1 MVEFKLESG
10 YEDTVSRPLSIAGCG
25 WMLSFQRPNRTFT
38 VLISWITQ
46 LIESYG
52 LIFVAVLICVE
63 SIALPV
69 PGETVLILAAV
80 FAGTRHQ
87 LHIVAVVL
95 TAATAAFVGQVVG
108 YMIGRQFGYRLLL
121 QYGGCLRITEGRI
134 KLGEYLFLR
143 YGITIVIV
151 ARFVPV
157 LRSIIASLAGANRM
171 PAPPF
176 LFANIVGALVWTS
189 AIGYL
194 SFLFGN
200 LIHRAG
206 HSIAIVVGVV
216 ALTAIV
222 VGVNFL
228 RRHEERLIAEA
239 ELALPGRLKTP

>member
-1 MVEFKLESG
+1 
-10 YEDTVSRPLSIAGCG
+10 
-25 WMLSFQRPNRTFT
+25 

-87 LHIVAVVL
+87 LDIVAVVL

-121 QYGGCLRITEGRI
+121 QYGGYLRITEGRI

-143 YGITIVIV
+143 HGIAIVIV

-206 HSIAIVVGVV
+206 HCIAIVVGVV
-216 ALTAIV
+216 AVTAIV

-239 ELALPGRLKTP
+239 ELALPGPLKTP

>member
-1 MVEFKLESG
+1 
-10 YEDTVSRPLSIAGCG
+10 
-25 WMLSFQRPNRTFT
+25 MLSFRRPNRTFT

-52 LIFVAVLICVE
+52 LIFVAVLICLE

-87 LHIVAVVL
+87 LDIVAVVL

-108 YMIGRQFGYRLLL
+108 YMIGQQFGYRLLL
-121 QYGGCLRITEGRI
+121 QYGGYLRITEGRI

-143 YGITIVIV
+143 HGIAIVIV

-176 LFANIVGALVWTS
+176 LFANIVGALV
-189 AIGYL
+189 
-194 SFLFGN
+194 
-200 LIHRAG
+200 
-206 HSIAIVVGVV
+206 
-216 ALTAIV
+216 
-222 VGVNFL
+222 
-228 RRHEERLIAEA
+228 
-239 ELALPGRLKTP
+239 